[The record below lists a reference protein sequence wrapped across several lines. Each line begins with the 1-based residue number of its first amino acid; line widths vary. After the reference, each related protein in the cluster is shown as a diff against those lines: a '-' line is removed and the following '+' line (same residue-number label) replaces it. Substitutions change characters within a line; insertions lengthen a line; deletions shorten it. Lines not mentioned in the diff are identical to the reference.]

1 MLRAEQD
8 WFSSIFINPGGLVYD
23 TRRGHRWDLDEQ
35 ETFFSYLDLAA
46 GMVEDPE
53 KRYDMKDVSV
63 NDIGGSAKFLSL
75 LPLLFIVGIL
85 RHFFPWLHPYL
96 PLLG

>member
-8 WFSSIFINPGGLVYD
+8 WLASIFIKPGGLVYD
-23 TRRGHRWDLDEQ
+23 TRRGHRWDFDEQ
-35 ETFFSYLDLAA
+35 ETFFPYLDLAA
-46 GMVEDPE
+46 GMAEAAEDPE

-63 NDIGGSAKFLSL
+63 NDIGGSAKFPPL
-75 LPLLFIVGIL
+75 LPLL
-85 RHFFPWLHPYL
+85 LHPYL